1 MFADVLLRVLKKINR
16 DGISLVETKRFF
28 MTLNFSARRT
38 FNSVNVPK
46 ILNSFVQT
54 RSNVSPWSGSVT
66 RSWTAV
72 MAVMSA
78 LCCMRW
84 RLTSTLR
91 MTSSPTPSWLLWE
104 LYTLR
109 TIYTLTIGNKNWL
122 VYELLQHHFPA
133 IPCKRSL
140 LLQRKRTKRWN
151 PSLAPS
157 KT

>member
-1 MFADVLLRVLKKINR
+1 MQCMENLFKMLMFVDVLLRVLKKINR

-46 ILNSFVQT
+46 NLNSFVQT

-78 LCCMRW
+78 LCYMMW
-84 RLTSTLR
+84 RQTSTLR
-91 MTSSPTPSWLLWE
+91 MTFSPTP
-104 LYTLR
+104 
-109 TIYTLTIGNKNWL
+109 N
-122 VYELLQHHFPA
+122 
-133 IPCKRSL
+133 
-140 LLQRKRTKRWN
+140 
-151 PSLAPS
+151 
-157 KT
+157 